1 MFKPADVMIDQVKN
15 GHEKVSES
23 TVNNVFKVLHGY
35 YGNLFLSKY
44 ASGVLDERKRDMGVA
59 SARTVW
65 ANCLTAHD
73 DDVVVT
79 ALGRCK
85 TEHPEFPPSLPQF
98 VALCKACAPREAY
111 QHPAAI
117 PMSAELR
124 AQRSKAARESALKA
138 VSAAPEKQKQSTGL
152 QVLKQ
157 LIAQAVGLAGGDEAK
172 TLTRLDRDFAGAAA

>member
-1 MFKPADVMIDQVKN
+1 MFKPADITIDQVKN

-44 ASGVLDERKRDMGVA
+44 ASGVLDARNRDLGVA

-65 ANCLTAHD
+65 ANCLTLHD
-73 DDVVVT
+73 DSVVVT
-79 ALGRCK
+79 ALERCK
-85 TEHPEFPPSLPQF
+85 IEHPEFPPSLPQF
-98 VALCKACAPREAY
+98 EALCKACAPRQVY
-111 QHPAAI
+111 QHPVTI

-124 AQRSKAARESALKA
+124 AQRSKAAREAALMA
-138 VSAAPEKQKQSTGL
+138 ITPTPEKQTPPIGL

-172 TLTRLDRDFAGAAA
+172 TLIRLDREFPGATA